1 MRNLFQDVHYAWRG
15 LRRQSGFAWIVLI
28 TLSLGIG
35 VNTAVFSVFYSV
47 LMRNLPY
54 RNPEQLV
61 VIWGNF
67 LSRGTANVAVSG
79 EILREI
85 QQRQRSMSDV
95 AGIWVTPPKT
105 LPGDPPEQ
113 VKSAFVTSNFFDV
126 LGVRSATGRTFAPG
140 DNDGTAVVVADPLFL
155 RRFTADVNL
164 VGKKLDDGGGNV

>member
-1 MRNLFQDVHYAWRG
+1 MRNFFQDIRYALRS
-15 LRRQSGFAWIVLI
+15 LRRQSGFAWIVVI

-54 RNPEQLV
+54 RNPERLV
-61 VIWGNF
+61 VIWANF

-95 AGIWVTPPKT
+95 GGIWVTPPRT
-105 LPGDPPEQ
+105 FPGDPPEQ
-113 VKSAFVTSNFFDV
+113 VKSAFVTANFFDV
-126 LGVRSATGRTFAPG
+126 LGVHAASGRTFAG
-140 DNDGTAVVVADPLFL
+140 NDNDGTAMVLADP
-155 RRFTADVNL
+155 
-164 VGKKLDDGGGNV
+164 